1 MTDLSAETKAVNEA
15 TDELRKTRLQLEM
28 SQQKRD
34 EERILNLLDSYGLDE
49 LKRMIVRVYEDSRE
63 EDDRYLD
70 DPRRGQAEEINR
82 SRL

>member
-1 MTDLSAETKAVNEA
+1 MTDLSAETKAVNGV

-49 LKRMIVRVYEDSRE
+49 LKRMIVKVYEDSRE
-63 EDDRYLD
+63 EDDRWLD
-70 DPRRGQAEEINR
+70 DPRRGQAEGINR
-82 SRL
+82 ERF